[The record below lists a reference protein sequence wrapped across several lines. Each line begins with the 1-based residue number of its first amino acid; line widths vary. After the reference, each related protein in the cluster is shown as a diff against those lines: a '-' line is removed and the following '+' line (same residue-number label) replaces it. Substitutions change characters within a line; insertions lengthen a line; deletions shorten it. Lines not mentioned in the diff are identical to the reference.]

1 MKKIKLLAIVI
12 IAGAFASCSKAKTC
26 TCTSSDG
33 SVSTTNV
40 TSYDKIGSS
49 TANIACPKTRSNTS
63 VSATGVSKTVL
74 ETCTLS

>member
-1 MKKIKLLAIVI
+1 MKKITLLAIAF
-12 IAGAFASCSKAKTC
+12 IAVSLASCSKAKNC

-33 SVSTTNV
+33 SLTTTNV

-49 TANIACPKTRSNTS
+49 NANIACPKSRSNTS
-63 VSATGVSKTVL
+63 NTSGSSKTVL